1 MSHAATTPSGAAGA
15 AEPGRAD
22 PEAWLRRLRAAPG
35 PTAGAP
41 LLVCFPHAGGAASS
55 FRPLAAALGG
65 AVETVAVQ
73 YPGRQ
78 DRYAEP
84 CVEDLDEMAALV
96 AESLRLRDGGQGRP
110 TAFFGHS
117 MGATLAFAVARLLEG
132 PGSSGPVGLFAS
144 ARKAPSVAEGRQV
157 HLLGDAEVV
166 AELKSLGGTAA
177 GALDDEELVG
187 LVLPAVRSDYRAL
200 ETYRPRPGERLG
212 CPVTAVL
219 GDADPRVAPAQ
230 AAAWAGHTAS
240 EFRIR
245 VLPGGHFY
253 LNDQVEAVAGL
264 VRERLAAWA
273 G

>member
-1 MSHAATTPSGAAGA
+1 MSHAATPSGAAGA

-22 PEAWLRRLRAAPG
+22 PDMWLRRLRATPEPAPE
-35 PTAGAP
+35 AP

-65 AVETVAVQ
+65 AAETVAVQ

-84 CVEDLDEMAALV
+84 CVDDLDELAALV
-96 AESLRLRDGGQGRP
+96 AEALRPGDGEQERP

-132 PGSSGPVGLFAS
+132 AGTRGPVGLFAS
-144 ARKAPSVAEGRQV
+144 ARKAPSVPEERRV

-177 GALDDEELVG
+177 GALDDEELVR

-219 GDADPRVAPAQ
+219 GDADPRVCPAQ
-230 AAAWAGHTAS
+230 AAAWAGHTRTD
-240 EFRIR
+240 FWIR

-253 LNDQVEAVAGL
+253 LNDQVEAVADL
-264 VRERLAAWA
+264 VRERLAAWV